1 MVVQLATRVDDDQ
14 AEEFREKRQRSSVF
28 PRLMRC
34 VCSSRPLM
42 NIRGS
47 HTRYEFDRLRNRSR
61 MNGRLLISLMIC
73 R

>member
-14 AEEFREKRQRSSVF
+14 AEEFRETTKKLGLSTADALRMFVSSFNEYQGF
-28 PRLMRC
+28 P
-34 VCSSRPLM
+34 
-42 NIRGS
+42 
-47 HTRYEFDRLRNRSR
+47 YQFDRLRNRSR

>member
-14 AEEFREKRQRSSVF
+14 AEEFRETTKKLGLST
-28 PRLMRC
+28 LMRC

-47 HTRYEFDRLRNRSR
+47 HTRYEFDRLRNVRE
-61 MNGRLLISLMIC
+61 
-73 R
+73 

>member
-14 AEEFREKRQRSSVF
+14 AEEFRETTKKLGLSTADALR
-28 PRLMRC
+28 M
-34 VCSSRPLM
+34 
-42 NIRGS
+42 RGS

>member
-14 AEEFREKRQRSSVF
+14 AEEFRETTKKLGLSTADALRMFVSSFNEYQGF
-28 PRLMRC
+28 PY
-34 VCSSRPLM
+34 
-42 NIRGS
+42 
-47 HTRYEFDRLRNRSR
+47 RYEFDRLRNRSR

>member
-14 AEEFREKRQRSSVF
+14 AEEFRETTKKLGLSTADALRMFVSSF
-28 PRLMRC
+28 
-34 VCSSRPLM
+34 M

>member
-1 MVVQLATRVDDDQ
+1 
-14 AEEFREKRQRSSVF
+14 
-28 PRLMRC
+28 
-34 VCSSRPLM
+34 M

>member
-14 AEEFREKRQRSSVF
+14 AEEFRETTKKLGLSTADALRMFVSSF
-28 PRLMRC
+28 
-34 VCSSRPLM
+34 
-42 NIRGS
+42 NEYQG
-47 HTRYEFDRLRNRSR
+47 YEFDRLRNRSR

>member
-14 AEEFREKRQRSSVF
+14 AEEFRETTKKLGLSTADALRMFVSSF
-28 PRLMRC
+28 
-34 VCSSRPLM
+34 
-42 NIRGS
+42 NE
-47 HTRYEFDRLRNRSR
+47 YQEFDRLRNRSR

>member
-1 MVVQLATRVDDDQ
+1 MVVQLATRVDDDR
-14 AEEFREKRQRSSVF
+14 AEEFRETTKLSLSTADALRMFVSSF
-28 PRLMRC
+28 
-34 VCSSRPLM
+34 
-42 NIRGS
+42 NEYQGS

>member
-14 AEEFREKRQRSSVF
+14 AEEFRETTKKLGLSTADA
-28 PRLMRC
+28 L
-34 VCSSRPLM
+34 CSSRPLM